1 MSADLIP
8 CIIPDQDRNEVAL
21 QRDKHAPLRQL
32 QNTKANIAKTG
43 NDRRRFQRVNI
54 PLLGRFMRQNKQEYP
69 CQIINVSAG
78 GIAILAPISGELGE
92 RIVIYLDTLG
102 RIEGEIVRINPD
114 GFALQLRASGHKREK
129 IVNQLT
135 WLVNKDHLSNIED
148 RRHDRIIPRKTKVK
162 LTMVNGESYDCQIL
176 DISLGGAA
184 ISVEPKPE
192 VGQLVTL
199 GLTPGRVIAQREQDI
214 SIEFLEILDPCS
226 LERQFG

>member
-8 CIIPDQDRNEVAL
+8 GIIPDQDRNEVAL
-21 QRDKHAPLRQL
+21 QRDIHAPLRQL

-135 WLVNKDHLSNIED
+135 WLVNKDRLSNIED

-214 SIEFLEILDPCS
+214 SI
-226 LERQFG
+226 

>member
-1 MSADLIP
+1 MSADLIHG
-8 CIIPDQDRNEVAL
+8 IIPDQDRNEVAL
-21 QRDKHAPLRQL
+21 QRGKHAPSRQL
-32 QNTKANIAKTG
+32 LSAKANIAKTG

-54 PLLGRFMRQNKQEYP
+54 SLLGRFMRQNKQEYP

-78 GIAILAPISGELGE
+78 GISIIAPVSGELGE

-135 WLVNKDHLSNIED
+135 WLVNKDRLSNIED

-184 ISVEPKPE
+184 VLVEPKPE

-214 SIEFLEILDPCS
+214 SIEFLENLDPCS

>member
-1 MSADLIP
+1 MSADQIP
-8 CIIPDQDRNEVAL
+8 GIIPDQDVTEVAL
-21 QRDKHAPLRQL
+21 QKGKHAPSRQL
-32 QNTKANIAKTG
+32 LSAKANIAKTG

-54 PLLGRFMRQNKQEYP
+54 SLLGRFMRQNKQEYP

-78 GIAILAPISGELGE
+78 GISILAPVSGELGE

-102 RIEGEIVRINPD
+102 RIEGEIVRITPE
-114 GFALQLRASGHKREK
+114 GFALQLRATGHKREK

-135 WLVNKDHLSNIED
+135 WLVNKDRLSNIED
-148 RRHDRIIPRKTKVK
+148 RRYDRIIPKRTKVK
-162 LTMVNGESYDCQIL
+162 LTLVNGESYDCQIL

-184 ISVEPKPE
+184 VLVEPKPA

-199 GLTPGRVIAQREQDI
+199 GQTPGRVIGQRDQDI
-214 SIEFLEILDPCS
+214 SIEFLEILDPSS

>member
-1 MSADLIP
+1 MSADLIHG
-8 CIIPDQDRNEVAL
+8 IIPDQDATDVAL
-21 QRDKHAPLRQL
+21 QKGKHAPSRQL
-32 QNTKANIAKTG
+32 LSAKANIAKAG

-78 GIAILAPISGELGE
+78 GISILAPVSGELGE

-114 GFALQLRASGHKREK
+114 GFALQLRASDHKREK

-135 WLVNKDHLSNIED
+135 WLVNKDRLSNIED

-184 ISVEPKPE
+184 VLVEPKPE

-214 SIEFLEILDPCS
+214 SIEFLENLDPCS